1 MKPMNALGAQLVLV
15 LLLSFVLPYPSL
27 AEAATPAADSLP
39 ALSTPRDSLL
49 GLEAWS
55 AWIEEQQALGALEED
70 EAAQLYALYERLRL
84 APLELNTLHEEELRQ
99 LPFLSDYQIYQL
111 LRFRSDQGQ
120 LLSLGQLKLVPG
132 WDAAT
137 LRLFVPI
144 AVCRY
149 APPTGSLAV
158 LEGRGQLELG
168 YRRRE
173 GRPPRVGQL
182 GAEDAAL
189 LSAYYQR
196 QERLQLYVAG
206 AKGYGEPWSWRER
219 RGFDSYNVS
228 LRLGREGLLRQL
240 VLGDYRMARGLGL
253 VLGQG
258 NYPLGLRSHRPR
270 LGRGLRPVQHAT
282 EQRFARGLAC
292 VLAPARGWEL
302 GFGLSQRA
310 LDATRQGSSSRLQL
324 SEAGV
329 HRTASEQARRGALEE
344 RMLAGWLQY
353 SHGRGALAVQAAYL
367 DWGDKELQL
376 LPSVPELG
384 ARRRLVLGSLSYH
397 WQSPQAQLRL
407 EGELASQSGGG
418 WALAQHL
425 NWGQGLLGDL
435 GLGYWRLSPSYW
447 NSLGRGLEHA
457 AWVHGEEGARL
468 YWQLPELL
476 DYTRLTLQAE
486 AYHPLGALRRG
497 QREGEHWS
505 WTAELTHQLDAA
517 GRSLLRL
524 WWRRAQRTEGTTSRL
539 RLQLEHS
546 GRMMVLRCG
555 LQLVP
560 SALRHAWALY
570 ARVRTQLSPALH
582 LELGADYFD
591 APSWQQRLYGYLPRG
606 RHSYAPQLLYGR
618 GYDLVLRLRARLGRR
633 WRLEGEASYQRQ
645 FVPSRPSPMH
655 YALSCIYRY

>member
-1 MKPMNALGAQLVLV
+1 MKPMNALGVQLVLV
-15 LLLSFVLPYPSL
+15 LLLCLTFPCFSL
-27 AEAATPAADSLP
+27 AATGMPAVDSLP
-39 ALSTPRDSLL
+39 SLSVPRDSLL
-49 GLEAWS
+49 GREAWA

-70 EAAQLYALYERLRL
+70 EAGQLYALYERLRL
-84 APLELNTLHEEELRQ
+84 VPLELNTLHEEELRQ

-149 APPTGSLAV
+149 ASPTGSLAV

-173 GRPPRVGQL
+173 GQRPRAGQL

-206 AKGYGEPWSWRER
+206 AKGYGEPWSWSGR

-228 LRLGREGLLRQL
+228 LRLSREGLLRQL
-240 VLGDYRMARGLGL
+240 VLGDYRMARGMGL

-258 NYPLGLRSHRPR
+258 NYPLGLRSYRPR

-292 VLAPARGWEL
+292 VLAPARDWEL

-310 LDATRQGSSSRLQL
+310 LDATRRGSSSRLQL

-418 WALAQHL
+418 WALAQHAS
-425 NWGQGLLGDL
+425 WGQGVLGDL

-457 AWVHGEEGARL
+457 AWVHGEQGARL

-524 WWRRAQRTEGTTSRL
+524 WWRRAQRAEGTTSRL

-546 GRMMVLRCG
+546 SRMMELRCG

-560 SALRHAWALY
+560 STLRHAWALY
-570 ARVRTQLSPALH
+570 ARARTQLSPALH

-633 WRLEGEASYQRQ
+633 WQLEGEASYQHQ
-645 FVPSRPSPMH
+645 FVSSRPSPMH

>member
-1 MKPMNALGAQLVLV
+1 MNDLGAQLVLV
-15 LLLSFVLPYPSL
+15 LLLCLTLPLSSLTATVLPV
-27 AEAATPAADSLP
+27 ADSLP
-39 ALSTPRDSLL
+39 TLSTPRDSLL
-49 GLEAWS
+49 GREAWA

-70 EAAQLYALYERLRL
+70 EAEQLYALYERLRL
-84 APLELNTLHEEELRQ
+84 VPLELNTLHEEELRQ

-111 LRFRSDQGQ
+111 LRFRSNRGQ
-120 LLSLGQLKLVPG
+120 LLSLGQLSLVPG

-149 APPTGSLAV
+149 APPAGSLAV

-173 GRPPRVGQL
+173 GQRPRVGQL

-206 AKGYGEPWSWRER
+206 AKGYGEPWSWRGR

-228 LRLGREGLLRQL
+228 LRLSREGLLRQL

-258 NYPLGLRSHRPR
+258 NYPLGLRSYRPR

-292 VLAPARGWEL
+292 VLAPARDWEL
-302 GFGLSQRA
+302 GFGLSLRA
-310 LDATRQGSSSRLQL
+310 LDATRRGSSSRLQL

-367 DWGDKELQL
+367 DWGGKELQL

-384 ARRRLVLGSLSYH
+384 VRRRLVLGSLSYH
-397 WQSPQAQLRL
+397 WHSPQAQLRL

-425 NWGQGLLGDL
+425 SWGQGALGDL

-476 DYTRLTLQAE
+476 AYTRLTLQAE

-497 QREGEHWS
+497 QREGGHWS
-505 WTAELTHQLDAA
+505 WVAELRHQFDAA
-517 GRSLLRL
+517 GRSFLSL
-524 WWRRAQRTEGTTSRL
+524 WWRRAQRAEGTTSRL

-546 GRMMVLRCG
+546 GRALELRCG

-560 SALRHAWALY
+560 SAARHAWALY
-570 ARVRTQLSPALH
+570 ARVRTQLSPEFR

-591 APSWQQRLYGYLPRG
+591 AESWQQRLYGYLPRG

-618 GYDLVLRLRARLGRR
+618 GYDLVLRLAGRLGTR

-645 FVPSRPSPMH
+645 FVSSRPSLMH

>member
-1 MKPMNALGAQLVLV
+1 MKSMNALGAQLVLV
-15 LLLSFVLPYPSL
+15 LLLCLALPLSSL
-27 AEAATPAADSLP
+27 AATVLPAADSLP

-49 GLEAWS
+49 GREAWS
-55 AWIEEQQALGALEED
+55 AWIDEQQALGALEED
-70 EAAQLYALYERLRL
+70 EAGQLYALYERLRL
-84 APLELNTLHEEELRQ
+84 VPLELNTLHEEELRQ

-120 LLSLGQLKLVPG
+120 LLSLGQLSLVPG

-137 LRLFVPI
+137 LQLFVPI

-149 APPTGSLAV
+149 APRVGALST

-173 GRPPRVGQL
+173 GQRPRAGQL

-206 AKGYGEPWSWRER
+206 VKGYGEPWSWRGR

-240 VLGDYRMARGLGL
+240 VLGDYRMARGMGL

-258 NYPLGLRSHRPR
+258 NYPLGIRSYRPR

-292 VLAPARGWEL
+292 VLAPARDWEL
-302 GFGLSQRA
+302 GFGASLRA
-310 LDATRQGSSSRLQL
+310 LDATRRGSSSRLQL

-425 NWGQGLLGDL
+425 SWGQGALGDL

-476 DYTRLTLQAE
+476 AYTRLTLQAE

-497 QREGEHWS
+497 QREGGHWS
-505 WTAELTHQLDAA
+505 WVAELRHQLDAA
-517 GRSLLRL
+517 GRSFLSL
-524 WWRRAQRTEGTTSRL
+524 WWRRAQRAEGTTSRL

-546 GRMMVLRCG
+546 GRMMELRCG

-570 ARVRTQLSPALH
+570 ARIRTQLSPALR

-591 APSWQQRLYGYLPRG
+591 APSWQPRLYGYLPRG

-618 GYDLVLRLRARLGRR
+618 GYDLVLRLAGHLGAR
-633 WRLEGEASYQRQ
+633 WQLEGEASYQRQ
-645 FVPSRPSPMH
+645 FVPARPSLMH

>member
-1 MKPMNALGAQLVLV
+1 MKPMNDLGAQLVLV
-15 LLLSFVLPYPSL
+15 LLLSFALPYPSL

-39 ALSTPRDSLL
+39 ALSAPRDSLL
-49 GLEAWS
+49 GREAWS
-55 AWIEEQQALGALEED
+55 AWIEEQQALGVLEED
-70 EAAQLYALYERLRL
+70 EAGQLYALYERLRL
-84 APLELNTLHEEELRQ
+84 VPLELNTLHEEELRQ

-120 LLSLGQLKLVPG
+120 LLSLGQLSLVPG

-149 APPTGSLAV
+149 APPTGSLTV

-173 GRPPRVGQL
+173 GQRPRAGQL

-206 AKGYGEPWSWRER
+206 AKGYGEPWSWRGR
-219 RGFDSYNVS
+219 RGFDSYNLS
-228 LRLGREGLLRQL
+228 LRLSREGLLRQL

-258 NYPLGLRSHRPR
+258 NYPLGLRSYRPR

-302 GFGLSQRA
+302 GLGASLRA
-310 LDATRQGSSSRLQL
+310 LDATRRGSSSRLQL

-353 SHGRGALAVQAAYL
+353 SHGRGAVAVQAAYL

-376 LPSVPELG
+376 LPSAPELG

-425 NWGQGLLGDL
+425 SWGQGALGDL

-476 DYTRLTLQAE
+476 AYTRLTLQAE

-497 QREGEHWS
+497 QREGGHWS
-505 WTAELTHQLDAA
+505 WVAELRHQFDAA
-517 GRSLLRL
+517 GRSFLSL
-524 WWRRAQRTEGTTSRL
+524 WWRRSQRAEGTTSRL
-539 RLQLEHS
+539 RLQFEHS
-546 GRMMVLRCG
+546 GRALELRCG

-560 SALRHAWALY
+560 SALRHVWALY
-570 ARVRTQLSPALH
+570 ARVRTQLSPALR

-591 APSWQQRLYGYLPRG
+591 AESWQQRLYGYLPRG

-618 GYDLVLRLRARLGRR
+618 GYDLVLRLAGRLGAR
-633 WRLEGEASYQRQ
+633 WQLEGEASYQRQ
-645 FVPSRPSPMH
+645 FVPSRPSSMH

>member
-1 MKPMNALGAQLVLV
+1 MNDLGAQLVLV
-15 LLLSFVLPYPSL
+15 LLLCLALPLSSL
-27 AEAATPAADSLP
+27 AETALPAADSLP

-49 GLEAWS
+49 GREAWS
-55 AWIEEQQALGALEED
+55 AWIEEQQVLGALEED
-70 EAAQLYALYERLRL
+70 EAGQLYALYERLRL
-84 APLELNTLHEEELRQ
+84 VPLELNTLHEEELRQ

-111 LRFRSDQGQ
+111 LRFRSDRGQ
-120 LLSLGQLKLVPG
+120 LLSLGQLSLVPG

-149 APPTGSLAV
+149 APPTGSLTV

-168 YRRRE
+168 YRWRE
-173 GRPPRVGQL
+173 GQRPRVGQL

-196 QERLQLYVAG
+196 QEQLQLYVAG
-206 AKGYGEPWSWRER
+206 AKGYGEPWSWRGR

-228 LRLGREGLLRQL
+228 LRLSREGLLRQL

-258 NYPLGLRSHRPR
+258 NYPLGLRSYRPR

-292 VLAPARGWEL
+292 VLAPARDWEL
-302 GFGLSQRA
+302 GFGASLRA
-310 LDATRQGSSSRLQL
+310 LDATQRGSSSRLQL

-384 ARRRLVLGSLSYH
+384 ARRRLALGSLSYH

-425 NWGQGLLGDL
+425 SWGQGPLGDL

-476 DYTRLTLQAE
+476 AYTRLTLQAE
-486 AYHPLGALRRG
+486 AYHPLGALAKTG
-497 QREGEHWS
+497 
-505 WTAELTHQLDAA
+505 
-517 GRSLLRL
+517 
-524 WWRRAQRTEGTTSRL
+524 
-539 RLQLEHS
+539 
-546 GRMMVLRCG
+546 
-555 LQLVP
+555 
-560 SALRHAWALY
+560 
-570 ARVRTQLSPALH
+570 
-582 LELGADYFD
+582 
-591 APSWQQRLYGYLPRG
+591 RG
-606 RHSYAPQLLYGR
+606 RVDTGAG
-618 GYDLVLRLRARLGRR
+618 
-633 WRLEGEASYQRQ
+633 
-645 FVPSRPSPMH
+645 SPN
-655 YALSCIYRY
+655 

>member
-1 MKPMNALGAQLVLV
+1 MIALGVQLVLV
-15 LLLSFVLPYPSL
+15 LLCLTFPCFSL
-27 AEAATPAADSLP
+27 AASEMPAVDSLSS
-39 ALSTPRDSLL
+39 LSAPRDSLL
-49 GLEAWS
+49 GREAWS

-70 EAAQLYALYERLRL
+70 EAGQLYALYERLRL
-84 APLELNTLHEEELRQ
+84 VPLELNTLHEEELRQ

-120 LLSLGQLKLVPG
+120 VLSLGQLNLVPG
-132 WDAAT
+132 WGAAT

-149 APPTGSLAV
+149 VPPTGSLAV

-173 GRPPRVGQL
+173 GQRPRAGQL

-206 AKGYGEPWSWRER
+206 AKGYGEPWSWRGR
-219 RGFDSYNVS
+219 RGFDSYNLS

-240 VLGDYRMARGLGL
+240 VLGDYRMARGMGL

-258 NYPLGLRSHRPR
+258 NYPLGLRSYRPR

-292 VLAPARGWEL
+292 VLAPARDWEL
-302 GFGLSQRA
+302 GFGLSLRA
-310 LDATRQGSSSRLQL
+310 LDATRRGSSLRLQL

-329 HRTASEQARRGALEE
+329 HRTASEQARRGGLEE

-353 SHGRGALAVQAAYL
+353 SHGRGAVAVQVAYL

-384 ARRRLVLGSLSYH
+384 ARRRLALGSLSYH

-425 NWGQGLLGDL
+425 SWGQGALGDL

-476 DYTRLTLQAE
+476 AYTRLTLQAE
-486 AYHPLGALRRG
+486 AYHPLGTLRRG
-497 QREGEHWS
+497 QREGGHWS
-505 WTAELTHQLDAA
+505 WIAELRHQLDAA
-517 GRSLLRL
+517 GRSFLSL
-524 WWRRAQRTEGTTSRL
+524 WWRRAQRAEGTTSRL

-546 GRMMVLRCG
+546 GRALELRCG
-555 LQLVP
+555 FQLVP
-560 SALRHAWALY
+560 SAARHAWALY
-570 ARVRTQLSPALH
+570 ARVRTQLSPTLR

-591 APSWQQRLYGYLPRG
+591 AENWQQRLYGYLPRG

-618 GYDLVLRLRARLGRR
+618 GYDLVLRLAGRLGTR
-633 WRLEGEASYQRQ
+633 WQLEGEASYQRQ
-645 FVPSRPSPMH
+645 FVSSRPSPMH

>member
-1 MKPMNALGAQLVLV
+1 MNDLGAQLVLV
-15 LLLSFVLPYPSL
+15 LLLCLALPYPSL
-27 AEAATPAADSLP
+27 AATTLPAADSLST
-39 ALSTPRDSLL
+39 LSAPRDSLL
-49 GLEAWS
+49 GREAWS

-70 EAAQLYALYERLRL
+70 EAGQLYALYERLRL
-84 APLELNTLHEEELRQ
+84 VPLELNTLHEEELHQ

-111 LRFRSDQGQ
+111 LRFRSDRGQ
-120 LLSLGQLKLVPG
+120 LLSLGQLSLVPG

-149 APPTGSLAV
+149 APRPSSLAV

-173 GRPPRVGQL
+173 GQRPRAGQL

-206 AKGYGEPWSWRER
+206 AKGYGEPWSWRGR
-219 RGFDSYNVS
+219 RGFDSYNLS
-228 LRLGREGLLRQL
+228 LRLSREGLLRQL

-258 NYPLGLRSHRPR
+258 NYSLGLRSYRPR

-292 VLAPARGWEL
+292 VLTPARGWEL
-302 GFGLSQRA
+302 GFGLSLRA
-310 LDATRQGSSSRLQL
+310 LDATRRGSSSRLQL

-329 HRTASEQARRGALEE
+329 HRTANEQARRGALEE

-376 LPSVPELG
+376 LPSAPELG

-397 WQSPQAQLRL
+397 WHSPQAQLRL

-425 NWGQGLLGDL
+425 SWGQGALGDL

-476 DYTRLTLQAE
+476 AYTQLTLQAE
-486 AYHPLGALRRG
+486 AYHPLGTPPRAKVVG
-497 QREGEHWS
+497 GHWS
-505 WTAELTHQLDAA
+505 WTAELRHQLDAA

-524 WWRRAQRTEGTTSRL
+524 WWRRSQRAEGTTSRL
-539 RLQLEHS
+539 RLQLEHN
-546 GRMMVLRCG
+546 GRALELRCG

-560 SALRHAWALY
+560 STLRHAWALY
-570 ARVRTQLSPALH
+570 ARVRTQLSPVLR

-591 APSWQQRLYGYLPRG
+591 AESWQQRLYGYLPRG

-618 GYDLVLRLRARLGRR
+618 GYDLVLRLAGRLGAR
-633 WRLEGEASYQRQ
+633 WQLEGEASYQRQ
-645 FVPSRPSPMH
+645 FVPSRPSLMH

>member
-1 MKPMNALGAQLVLV
+1 MKPMNDLGVQLVLV
-15 LLLSFVLPYPSL
+15 LLCLTFPCFSL
-27 AEAATPAADSLP
+27 AATGMPAVDSLSS
-39 ALSTPRDSLL
+39 LSAPRDSLL
-49 GLEAWS
+49 GWEAWS

-70 EAAQLYALYERLRL
+70 EAGQLYALYERLRL
-84 APLELNTLHEEELRQ
+84 VPLELNTLHEEELRQ

-120 LLSLGQLKLVPG
+120 LLSLGQLSLVPG
-132 WDAAT
+132 WDAAM

-173 GRPPRVGQL
+173 GQRPRVGQL

-206 AKGYGEPWSWRER
+206 AKGYGEPWSWHGR

-228 LRLGREGLLRQL
+228 LRLSREGLLRQL

-258 NYPLGLRSHRPR
+258 NYPLGLRSYRPR

-292 VLAPARGWEL
+292 VLALARDWEL
-302 GFGLSQRA
+302 GFGASLRA
-310 LDATRQGSSSRLQL
+310 LDATRRGSSSRLQL

-329 HRTASEQARRGALEE
+329 HRTASEQAQRGALEE

-353 SHGRGALAVQAAYL
+353 SHGRGAVAVQAAYL

-384 ARRRLVLGSLSYH
+384 ARRRLVLGSLSYSWH
-397 WQSPQAQLRL
+397 SPQAQLRL

-425 NWGQGLLGDL
+425 SWGQGVLGDL

-476 DYTRLTLQAE
+476 AYTRLTLQAE
-486 AYHPLGALRRG
+486 AYHPLGELRRG
-497 QREGEHWS
+497 QREGGHWS
-505 WTAELTHQLDAA
+505 WVAELRHQFDAA
-517 GRSLLRL
+517 GRNFLSL
-524 WWRRAQRTEGTTSRL
+524 WWRRSERAEGTTSRL

-546 GRMMVLRCG
+546 GRTMELRCG
-555 LQLVP
+555 FQLVP

-570 ARVRTQLSPALH
+570 ARVRTQLSPELR

-591 APSWQQRLYGYLPRG
+591 AESWQQRLYGYLPRG
-606 RHSYAPQLLYGR
+606 RYSYAPQLLYGR
-618 GYDLVLRLRARLGRR
+618 GYDLVLRLAGRLGTR

-645 FVPSRPSPMH
+645 FVPSRPSLMH

>member
-1 MKPMNALGAQLVLV
+1 MKPMNDLGAQLVLV
-15 LLLSFVLPYPSL
+15 LLLCLSLPYPSF
-27 AEAATPAADSLP
+27 AEVAMPAADSLP
-39 ALSTPRDSLL
+39 ALSAPRDSLL
-49 GLEAWS
+49 GREAWG
-55 AWIEEQQALGALEED
+55 AWIEEQQALGVLEED
-70 EAAQLYALYERLRL
+70 EAGQLYALYERLRL
-84 APLELNTLHEEELRQ
+84 APLELNMLHEEELRQ

-120 LLSLGQLKLVPG
+120 LLSLGQLSLVPG

-137 LRLFVPI
+137 LQLFVPI

-149 APPTGSLAV
+149 APRVGALST

-173 GRPPRVGQL
+173 GQRPRAGQL

-206 AKGYGEPWSWRER
+206 AKGYGEPWSWRGR
-219 RGFDSYNVS
+219 RGFDSYNLS
-228 LRLGREGLLRQL
+228 LRLSREGLLRQL

-258 NYPLGLRSHRPR
+258 NYPLGLRSYRPR

-282 EQRFARGLAC
+282 EQRFSRGLAC
-292 VLAPARGWEL
+292 VLAPARDWEL
-302 GFGLSQRA
+302 GFGLSLRA
-310 LDATRQGSSSRLQL
+310 LDATQRGSSSRLQL

-353 SHGRGALAVQAAYL
+353 SHGRGAVAVQAAYL

-425 NWGQGLLGDL
+425 SWGQGALGDL

-476 DYTRLTLQAE
+476 AYTRLTLQAE

-497 QREGEHWS
+497 QREGGHWS
-505 WTAELTHQLDAA
+505 WVAELRHQLDAA
-517 GRSLLRL
+517 GRSFLSL
-524 WWRRAQRTEGTTSRL
+524 WWRRAQRAEGTTSRL

-546 GRMMVLRCG
+546 GRMMELRCG

-570 ARVRTQLSPALH
+570 ARIRTQLSPALR

-618 GYDLVLRLRARLGRR
+618 GYDLVLRLAGHLGAR
-633 WRLEGEASYQRQ
+633 WQLEGEASYQRQ
-645 FVPSRPSPMH
+645 FVPARPSLMH

>member
-1 MKPMNALGAQLVLV
+1 MKPMIALGVQLVLV
-15 LLLSFVLPYPSL
+15 LLCLTFPCFSL
-27 AEAATPAADSLP
+27 AASEMPAVDSLSS
-39 ALSTPRDSLL
+39 LSAPRDSLL
-49 GLEAWS
+49 GREAWS

-70 EAAQLYALYERLRL
+70 EAGQLYALYERLRL

-206 AKGYGEPWSWRER
+206 AKGYGEPWSWWGR

-258 NYPLGLRSHRPR
+258 NYPLGLRSYRPR

-302 GFGLSQRA
+302 GFGASMRA
-310 LDATRQGSSSRLQL
+310 LDATQRGSSSRLQL
-324 SEAGV
+324 SETGV
-329 HRTASEQARRGALEE
+329 HRTVSEQARRGALEE

-367 DWGDKELQL
+367 DWGGKELQL

-384 ARRRLVLGSLSYH
+384 ARRRLALGSLSYH
-397 WQSPQAQLRL
+397 WHSPQAQLRL

-425 NWGQGLLGDL
+425 SWGQGALGDL

-476 DYTRLTLQAE
+476 AYTRLTLQAE

-497 QREGEHWS
+497 QREGGHWS
-505 WTAELTHQLDAA
+505 WVAELRHQLDAA
-517 GRSLLRL
+517 GRSFLSL
-524 WWRRAQRTEGTTSRL
+524 WWRRAQRAEGTTSRL
-539 RLQLEHS
+539 RLQFEHS
-546 GRMMVLRCG
+546 GRALELRCG

-560 SALRHAWALY
+560 SAARHAWALY
-570 ARVRTQLSPALH
+570 TRVRTQLSPALR

-618 GYDLVLRLRARLGRR
+618 GYDLVLRLAGRLGTR
-633 WRLEGEASYQRQ
+633 WQLEGEASYQRQ
-645 FVPSRPSPMH
+645 FVRSRPSLMH

>member
-1 MKPMNALGAQLVLV
+1 MKPINDLGAQLGLV
-15 LLLSFVLPYPSL
+15 LLLCLSLPYPSL
-27 AEAATPAADSLP
+27 AATTLPAADSLST
-39 ALSTPRDSLL
+39 LSAPRNSLL
-49 GLEAWS
+49 GREAWS

-70 EAAQLYALYERLRL
+70 EAGQLYALYERLRL

-120 LLSLGQLKLVPG
+120 LLSLGQLSLVPG

-144 AVCRY
+144 AVCRP
-149 APPTGSLAV
+149 APRLGSLG
-158 LEGRGQLELG
+158 LIEGRGQLELG

-173 GRPPRVGQL
+173 GQRLRAGQL
-182 GAEDAAL
+182 GPEDAAL

-206 AKGYGEPWSWRER
+206 AKGYGEPWSWRGR

-240 VLGDYRMARGLGL
+240 VLGDYRMARGMGL

-258 NYPLGLRSHRPR
+258 NYPLGLRSYRPR

-292 VLAPARGWEL
+292 VLAPMRGWEL
-302 GFGLSQRA
+302 GFGASLRA
-310 LDATRQGSSSRLQL
+310 LDATRRGSSSRLQL

-353 SHGRGALAVQAAYL
+353 SHGRGAVAVQAAYL

-397 WQSPQAQLRL
+397 WQSPQAQLKL

-425 NWGQGLLGDL
+425 SWGQGALGDL
-435 GLGYWRLSPSYW
+435 GFGYWRLSPSYW

-476 DYTRLTLQAE
+476 AYTRLTLQTE
-486 AYHPLGALRRG
+486 AYHPLGTPPRAKVAG
-497 QREGEHWS
+497 GHWS
-505 WTAELTHQLDAA
+505 WTAELRHQLDAA

-524 WWRRAQRTEGTTSRL
+524 WWRRSQRAEGTTSRL

-546 GRMMVLRCG
+546 GRMMELRCG

-560 SALRHAWALY
+560 SAARHAWALY
-570 ARVRTQLSPALH
+570 ARVRTQLSPALR

-591 APSWQQRLYGYLPRG
+591 TPSWQQRLYGYLPRG
-606 RHSYAPQLLYGR
+606 RHSYAPQVLYGR
-618 GYDLVLRLRARLGRR
+618 GYDLVLSLQARFGTR

-645 FVPSRPSPMH
+645 FVPSRPSLMH

>member
-1 MKPMNALGAQLVLV
+1 MNALGARLVLV
-15 LLLSFVLPYPSL
+15 LLLCLSLPYPSL
-27 AEAATPAADSLP
+27 AEVTMPVADSLP
-39 ALSTPRDSLL
+39 VLSAPRDSLL
-49 GLEAWS
+49 GREAWA
-55 AWIEEQQALGALEED
+55 AWIEDQQALGALEED
-70 EAAQLYALYERLRL
+70 EAGQLYALYERLRL

-99 LPFLSDYQIYQL
+99 LPFLSGYQIYQL

-120 LLSLGQLKLVPG
+120 LLSLGQLSLVPG

-144 AVCRY
+144 AVCRP
-149 APPTGSLAV
+149 APRLGSLG
-158 LEGRGQLELG
+158 LIEGRGQLELG

-173 GRPPRVGQL
+173 GQRPRAGQL

-206 AKGYGEPWSWRER
+206 AKGYGEPWSWRGR
-219 RGFDSYNVS
+219 RGFDSYNLS

-240 VLGDYRMARGLGL
+240 VLGDYRMARGMGL

-258 NYPLGLRSHRPR
+258 NYPLGLRSYRPR

-292 VLAPARGWEL
+292 VLAPMRGWEL
-302 GFGLSQRA
+302 GFGASLRA
-310 LDATRQGSSSRLQL
+310 LDAKGREASSRLQL
-324 SEAGV
+324 SEAGW
-329 HRTASEQARRGALEE
+329 HRTEAEQAHRGALEE

-407 EGELASQSGGG
+407 EGELAYQSGGG

-425 NWGQGLLGDL
+425 SWGQGPLGDL

-468 YWQLPELL
+468 YGQRPELL
-476 DYTRLTLQAE
+476 AYTRLTLQAE

-497 QREGEHWS
+497 QREGGHWS
-505 WTAELTHQLDAA
+505 WVAELRHQLDAA
-517 GRSLLRL
+517 GRSFLSL
-524 WWRRAQRTEGTTSRL
+524 WWRRAQRAEGTTSRL

-546 GRMMVLRCG
+546 GRTLELRCG

-570 ARVRTQLSPALH
+570 TRVRTQLSPALR

-591 APSWQQRLYGYLPRG
+591 AESWQQRLYGYLPRG
-606 RHSYAPQLLYGR
+606 RYSYAPQLLYGR
-618 GYDLVLRLRARLGRR
+618 GYDLVLRLAGRLGTR

-645 FVPSRPSPMH
+645 FVPSRPSLMH

>member
-1 MKPMNALGAQLVLV
+1 MKPMNALAAQLVLV
-15 LLLSFVLPYPSL
+15 LLLSFALPYPSL
-27 AEAATPAADSLP
+27 AEARTPAADSLP

-49 GLEAWS
+49 GVEAWS
-55 AWIEEQQALGALEED
+55 AWIEGQQALGALEED

-149 APPTGSLAV
+149 VPLTGNLVV

-173 GRPPRVGQL
+173 GQRPRAGQL

-206 AKGYGEPWSWRER
+206 AKGYGEPWSWRGR

-258 NYPLGLRSHRPR
+258 NYPLGLRSYRPR

-310 LDATRQGSSSRLQL
+310 LDATRRGSSSRLQL

-367 DWGDKELQL
+367 DWGDKELLL

-425 NWGQGLLGDL
+425 SWGQGLLGDL

-497 QREGEHWS
+497 QREGGQWS

-524 WWRRAQRTEGTTSRL
+524 WWLRARRAEGTTSRL

-546 GRMMVLRCG
+546 GRMMELRCG

-591 APSWQQRLYGYLPRG
+591 AERWQQRLYGYLPRG

>member
-15 LLLSFVLPYPSL
+15 LLLCLALPLSSL
-27 AEAATPAADSLP
+27 AATVLPAADSLP
-39 ALSTPRDSLL
+39 ALSALRDSLL
-49 GLEAWS
+49 GAEAWS

-70 EAAQLYALYERLRL
+70 EAGQLYALYERLRL

-111 LRFRSDQGQ
+111 LRFRSDRGQ
-120 LLSLGQLKLVPG
+120 LLSLGQLSLVPG

-173 GRPPRVGQL
+173 GQRPRAGQL

-206 AKGYGEPWSWRER
+206 AKGYGEPWSWRGR
-219 RGFDSYNVS
+219 RGFDSYNLS

-258 NYPLGLRSHRPR
+258 NYPLGLRSYRPR

-292 VLAPARGWEL
+292 VLAPAWDWEL
-302 GFGLSQRA
+302 GFGASLRA
-310 LDATRQGSSSRLQL
+310 LDATPRGSSSRLQL

-329 HRTASEQARRGALEE
+329 HRTASEQVRRGALEE

-353 SHGRGALAVQAAYL
+353 SHGRGAVAVQAAYL

-376 LPSVPELG
+376 LPSAPELG
-384 ARRRLVLGSLSYH
+384 ARRRLALGSLSYH
-397 WQSPQAQLRL
+397 WHSPQAQLRL

-425 NWGQGLLGDL
+425 SWGQGLLGDI

-447 NSLGRGLEHA
+447 NSLGRGLERA

-476 DYTRLTLQAE
+476 AYTRLTLQAE
-486 AYHPLGALRRG
+486 AYHPLGTLRRG
-497 QREGEHWS
+497 QREGGHWS
-505 WTAELTHQLDAA
+505 WIAELRHQLDAA
-517 GRSLLRL
+517 GRSFLSL
-524 WWRRAQRTEGTTSRL
+524 WWRRAQRAEGTTSRL

-546 GRMMVLRCG
+546 GRMMELRCG

-570 ARVRTQLSPALH
+570 ARVRTQLSPALR

-591 APSWQQRLYGYLPRG
+591 AESWQQRLYGYLPRG
-606 RHSYAPQLLYGR
+606 RYSYAPQLLYGR
-618 GYDLVLRLRARLGRR
+618 GYDLVLRLAGRLGTR

-645 FVPSRPSPMH
+645 FVSSRPSLMH

>member
-1 MKPMNALGAQLVLV
+1 MIALGVQLVLV
-15 LLLSFVLPYPSL
+15 LLCLTFPCFSL
-27 AEAATPAADSLP
+27 AASEMPAVDSLSS
-39 ALSTPRDSLL
+39 LSAPRDSLL
-49 GLEAWS
+49 GREAWS

-70 EAAQLYALYERLRL
+70 EAGQLYALYERLRL

-206 AKGYGEPWSWRER
+206 AKGYGEPWSWWGR

-258 NYPLGLRSHRPR
+258 NYPLGLRSYRPR

-302 GFGLSQRA
+302 GFGASMRA
-310 LDATRQGSSSRLQL
+310 LDATQRGSSSRLQL
-324 SEAGV
+324 SETGV
-329 HRTASEQARRGALEE
+329 HRTVSEQARRGALEE

-367 DWGDKELQL
+367 DWGGKELQL

-384 ARRRLVLGSLSYH
+384 ARRRLALGSLSYH
-397 WQSPQAQLRL
+397 WHSPQAQLRL

-425 NWGQGLLGDL
+425 SWGQGALGDL

-476 DYTRLTLQAE
+476 AYTRLTLQAE

-497 QREGEHWS
+497 QREGGHWS
-505 WTAELTHQLDAA
+505 WVAELRHQLDAA
-517 GRSLLRL
+517 GRSFLSL
-524 WWRRAQRTEGTTSRL
+524 WWRRAQRAEGTTSRL
-539 RLQLEHS
+539 RLQFEHS
-546 GRMMVLRCG
+546 GRALELRCG

-560 SALRHAWALY
+560 SAARHAWALY
-570 ARVRTQLSPALH
+570 TRVRTQLSPALR

-618 GYDLVLRLRARLGRR
+618 GYDLVLRLAGRLGTR
-633 WRLEGEASYQRQ
+633 WQLEGEASYQRQ
-645 FVPSRPSPMH
+645 FVRSRPSLMH

>member
-1 MKPMNALGAQLVLV
+1 MKPMNDLGAQLILV
-15 LLLSFVLPYPSL
+15 LLLCLALPYPSL
-27 AEAATPAADSLP
+27 AEIAMPAADSLP
-39 ALSTPRDSLL
+39 VLSTPRDSLL
-49 GLEAWS
+49 GREAWA
-55 AWIEEQQALGALEED
+55 AWIEEQQVLGALEED
-70 EAAQLYALYERLRL
+70 EAGQLYALYERLRL

-111 LRFRSDQGQ
+111 LRFRSDRGQ
-120 LLSLGQLKLVPG
+120 LLSLGQLSLVPG

-137 LRLFVPI
+137 LRLFAPI
-144 AVCRY
+144 AVCRHS
-149 APPTGSLAV
+149 PPTGSLAV
-158 LEGRGQLELG
+158 IEGRGQLELG

-182 GAEDAAL
+182 GSEDAAL

-206 AKGYGEPWSWRER
+206 AKGYGEPWSWRGR

-240 VLGDYRMARGLGL
+240 VLGDYRLARGMGL

-258 NYPLGLRSHRPR
+258 NYPLGLRSYRPR

-292 VLAPARGWEL
+292 VLAPARDWEL
-302 GFGLSQRA
+302 GFGASLRA
-310 LDATRQGSSSRLQL
+310 LDATQRGSSSRLQL

-376 LPSVPELG
+376 LPSAPELG

-425 NWGQGLLGDL
+425 SWGQGALGDL

-476 DYTRLTLQAE
+476 AYTRLTLQAE

-497 QREGEHWS
+497 QREGGHWS
-505 WTAELTHQLDAA
+505 WVAELRHQLDAA
-517 GRSLLRL
+517 GRSFLSL
-524 WWRRAQRTEGTTSRL
+524 WWRRAQRAEGTTSRL

-546 GRMMVLRCG
+546 GRTMELRCG

-570 ARVRTQLSPALH
+570 ARIRTQLSSALR

-591 APSWQQRLYGYLPRG
+591 AESWQQRLYGYLPRG

-618 GYDLVLRLRARLGRR
+618 GYDLVLRLAGRLGTR

-645 FVPSRPSPMH
+645 FVPSRPSLMN